1 MEFAAFPEAGH
12 VLTPLSFGLRWS
24 AQASFGG
31 CPALLVA
38 NGPGRKNAAAAVRES
53 CQKFNV
59 RALVSTGFA
68 GALDAD
74 LRVAD
79 VFVANRIIQFE
90 PRLEYPVRLP
100 ECSIHPGPAVGKLL
114 TVDEVV
120 QSAQSKQ
127 QLRDAGFGAVDMEAS
142 AVAAEAR
149 RRNLPVY
156 CVRAV
161 SDESDTSFE
170 IDFNR
175 CRRVDGSF
183 SGWRVAAQAGI
194 SPQRWKRLLAL
205 RRDTRRASLALGVF
219 FGQAGFEI

>member
-24 AQASFGG
+24 ARATLNGR
-31 CPALLVA
+31 AAVVVA
-38 NGPGRKNAAAAVRES
+38 NGAGRENAAAAVRAS
-53 CQKFNV
+53 CRKFNV
-59 RALVSTGFA
+59 RAVVSTGFA

-74 LRVAD
+74 LRIAD

-120 QSAQSKQ
+120 QSAQRKQ
-127 QLRDAGFGAVDMEAS
+127 QLREAGFGAVDMEAS
-142 AVAAEAR
+142 AVAEEAR
-149 RRNLPVY
+149 RQNLPVY

-161 SDESDTSFE
+161 SDESGASFE

-175 CRRVDGSF
+175 CRGTDGAF

-194 SPQRWKRLLAL
+194 SPKRWKRLLAL
-205 RRDTRRASLALGVF
+205 RRDARRASLALGVF